1 MLLLLLLLTHQLWY
15 LLPKQLLK
23 LLAGARVAAGSW
35 HQPLML
41 QGAAAGWHQLPL
53 LLAGTSCRYCWLAP
67 AAATAGWH
75 QLLLLLLLLWWSTA
89 AAAWLLL
96 LLLSTCC
103 CCLPAV
109 TACWLLR
116 HSLLRLCFSFLLLF
130 GFLFWFLL
138 TFAAAAAVTTAAGV
152 LLEKEMNSPSF
163 RCSRETLAH
172 CPAATNTPYKSKVC
186 VARGEELKRCC

>member
-1 MLLLLLLLTHQLWY
+1 MLLLLLTHQLWY

-67 AAATAGWH
+67 TSA
-75 QLLLLLLLLWWSTA
+75 TA
-89 AAAWLLL
+89 AAAVVVHCCCCLALAAAAVYV

-103 CCLPAV
+103 YCMLAAETFPPQTLFLLPPLV
-109 TACWLLR
+109 WF
-116 HSLLRLCFSFLLLF
+116 SLLVSLNL
-130 GFLFWFLL
+130 
-138 TFAAAAAVTTAAGV
+138 
-152 LLEKEMNSPSF
+152 
-163 RCSRETLAH
+163 SRETLAH

-186 VARGEELKRCC
+186 VARGEEPKRCC